1 MVKPTDPKQQW
12 CTNAQL
18 ALISVGL
25 KPKCLCAYDLL
36 TMNAIQSSW
45 EPLERPQY
53 VLTVI
58 EGLEEK

>member
-1 MVKPTDPKQQW
+1 MVKPTDPNQQW
-12 CTNAQL
+12 HANPQL
-18 ALISVGL
+18 PLILIGL
-25 KPKCLCAYDLL
+25 RPKYPCAYDLL
-36 TMNAIQSSW
+36 TMNAIRSSW